1 MALVSSIGTMMITN
15 HLILKKVK
23 FLFEIKSL
31 KVLGFI
37 CYLSH
42 YRLHLPWGFNE
53 KVYDLV
59 MLFLHIFY
67 IDSLS
72 DSLAG

>member
-1 MALVSSIGTMMITN
+1 MMITN

-59 MLFLHIFY
+59 NNVVSPYLY